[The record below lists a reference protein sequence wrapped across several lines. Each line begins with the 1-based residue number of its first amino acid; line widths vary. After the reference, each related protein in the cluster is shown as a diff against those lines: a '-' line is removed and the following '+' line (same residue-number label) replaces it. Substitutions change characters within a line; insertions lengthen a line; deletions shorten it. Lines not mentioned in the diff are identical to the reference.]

1 MQHPAGD
8 NFSLGARRQILMDI
22 KDLRTL
28 IKMVTNTDINEF
40 EWEQGEERIVIR
52 RGQAPAAAP
61 VVTAAPAVVAAPS
74 APAQP
79 AAPPAAAPAE
89 APSEAPAAEAV
100 EEGCETVESPIVGT
114 FYRAPSPDSDAYVEV
129 GTVVEKGQTL
139 CIVEAMK
146 LMNEIEAE
154 FKCRIVKILKEN
166 AQPVE
171 YGDPLFLVEPV

>member
-1 MQHPAGD
+1 
-8 NFSLGARRQILMDI
+8 MDI

-28 IKMVTNTDINEF
+28 VKMLTATDISEF

-52 RGQAPAAAP
+52 RGQISAAEPVVAAAP
-61 VVTAAPAVVAAPS
+61 VVMTA
-74 APAQP
+74 
-79 AAPPAAAPAE
+79 PAAAAG
-89 APSEAPAAEAV
+89 APAAATAEVEEKEAV
-100 EEGCETVESPIVGT
+100 EDGNETIESPIVGT
-114 FYRAPSPDSDAYVEV
+114 FYRAPSPDSDPYVEV

-154 FKCRIVKILKEN
+154 FKCRIVKILKDN

-171 YGDPLFLVEPV
+171 YGDPLFLVEPI

>member
-1 MQHPAGD
+1 
-8 NFSLGARRQILMDI
+8 MDI

-28 IKMVTNTDINEF
+28 VKMLTATDISEF

-52 RGQAPAAAP
+52 RGQVSAAGPVVAAAP
-61 VVTAAPAVVAAPS
+61 VVMTAPTAAAGA
-74 APAQP
+74 
-79 AAPPAAAPAE
+79 PAAATPE
-89 APSEAPAAEAV
+89 IEEKEAV
-100 EEGCETVESPIVGT
+100 EDGNETIESPIVGT
-114 FYRAPSPDSDAYVEV
+114 FYRAPSPDSDPYVEV

-154 FKCRIVKILKEN
+154 FKCRIVKILKDN

-171 YGDPLFLVEPV
+171 YGDPLFLVEPI

>member
-1 MQHPAGD
+1 
-8 NFSLGARRQILMDI
+8 MDI

-28 IKMVTNTDINEF
+28 IKMVTATDISEF

-52 RGQAPAAAP
+52 RGQIVEAVPAVAAAPAISTVPAAPAAA
-61 VVTAAPAVVAAPS
+61 APAPVAVAE
-74 APAQP
+74 
-79 AAPPAAAPAE
+79 APAE
-89 APSEAPAAEAV
+89 
-100 EEGCETVESPIVGT
+100 ETTEDGYETIVSPIVGT
-114 FYRAPSPDSDAYVEV
+114 FYRSPSPDSEPYAEV
-129 GTVVEKGQTL
+129 GSVLEKGQTL

-166 AQPVE
+166 AQAVE